1 MRVRGARP
9 ELREAS
15 FSVARPTSRIRYGA
29 SWYRSRGAAD
39 RRQLQ
44 MTAYLS
50 ACTLY
55 KDHAEYLREW
65 IEFHRLV
72 GVERF
77 FLYDNESTDDHEE
90 VLAPYV
96 ERGIVEVQPWPTP
109 PSVERGVPWSII
121 GAFNDCVR

>member
-55 KDHAEYLREW
+55 RDDAEYLREW

-77 FLYDNESTDDHEE
+77 FLYNNYSEDSHRE
-90 VLAPYV
+90 VLAPYI
-96 ERGIVEVQPWPTP
+96 ENDIVVLHDW
-109 PSVERGVPWSII
+109 
-121 GAFNDCVR
+121 